1 MRAHAL
7 LALLLTLAL
16 LASSAAGP
24 GPLEAAPVGP
34 AQRPSEAVVE
44 LGRRLFFDPA
54 VSRSQARS
62 CASCHDP
69 EHGFGDPSPR
79 SQDDVAVTRR
89 HSPSLIDVA
98 LAPRVHWDGEFE
110 TLEDLVHARLG
121 PVAGTRGMAGGR
133 SLRAPSLGAHGPA
146 GELGLPA
153 LAGLP
158 ERGGAGA
165 GSYGPPTRS
174 PGDPTP
180 PTSLPGEP
188 ADPVPERPEDRVV
201 TPGSGPLTPGATGRE
216 AGADELGPDGAG
228 SDGDGDGR
236 GALRARARER
246 DEAGRAAR
254 RLPIDLARVPQV
266 EETLQAAGRYDE
278 AFVAA
283 FGSRTVTTV
292 RLVEAIAAYMRSIRS
307 GEAPLDRWLAGT
319 AEALDASAVR
329 GLELFRGRAGCTA
342 CHRMAGARPTF
353 TDQEF
358 HNTGI
363 AWSGRNVGLPAR
375 EQVDLD
381 KLAGSDRGREAL
393 TGSSKDRRAFR
404 TPTLRDVVRHPPYMH
419 DGSFRTLE
427 GVVRYYAAGGS
438 RDDKQ
443 DPAVRR
449 FAASEQD
456 VADLVAFLEA
466 LKSYDAP
473 GQAARAWP
481 ARAVRQRV
489 RLVDAQRQPLAGWQ
503 LRVQAAGDL
512 LPLPDGLAG
521 ERVLVTDAAG
531 LVELPRSPRT
541 HWRIVLPEGLQPAGG
556 DLVPD
561 TCAEATLVVP
571 VDGRWSL
578 AVTFATGVAAPEV
591 LVAEHTLELRWPGLG
606 LPRTRLVRLGR
617 PVATDGRETALYEG
631 WQRTDLP
638 PEVTVRLPGD
648 GDGEGHRLRVA
659 GSRALRLDASR

>member
-1 MRAHAL
+1 MRHRR
-7 LALLLTLAL
+7 LLLVLLPALAL
-16 LASSAAGP
+16 LAARSGRP
-24 GPLEAAPVGP
+24 GPAEAAPVGP
-34 AQRPSEAVVE
+34 AQRPAEAVVE
-44 LGRRLFFDPA
+44 LGRRLFYDPA

-62 CASCHDP
+62 CAACHDP

-79 SQDDVAVTRR
+79 SQDDVATTRR
-89 HSPSLIDVA
+89 HSQSLVDVA
-98 LAPRVHWDGEFE
+98 LAPRVHWDGEFD

-133 SLRAPSLGAHGPA
+133 SLRAPSLGAHGPLA
-146 GELGLPA
+146 ELGLPA

-158 ERGGAGA
+158 SRASGGNPYA
-165 GSYGPPTRS
+165 PTPRAPS
-174 PGDPTP
+174 DPTP
-180 PTSLPGEP
+180 APTAPGEP
-188 ADPVPERPEDRVV
+188 QDPVPERPEDRVV
-201 TPGSGPLTPGATGRE
+201 TPADGALTPGGRAREGEEE
-216 AGADELGPDGAG
+216 AGEQV
-228 SDGDGDGR
+228 DGDGR
-236 GALRARARER
+236 AALRARARQQ
-246 DEAGRAAR
+246 DEAQRAAR
-254 RLPIDLARVPQV
+254 RLPIDLARVAQV

-283 FGSRTVTTV
+283 FGSRTVATA
-292 RLVEAIAAYMRSIRS
+292 RLVEALAAYMRSIRS
-307 GEAPLDRWLAGT
+307 GEAPFDRWLAGK
-319 AEALDASAVR
+319 AEAMDASAVR

-342 CHRMAGARPTF
+342 CHSMAGGRPTF
-353 TDQEF
+353 SDQEF

-363 AWSGRNVGLPAR
+363 AWSGHNVGAGAR
-375 EQVDLD
+375 EQLDLD

-393 TGSSKDRRAFR
+393 SGSSKDRRAFR

-443 DPAVRR
+443 DPALRR

-456 VADLVAFLEA
+456 VADLVAFLHA

-481 ARAVRQRV
+481 ARAARQRV
-489 RLVDAQRQPLAGWQ
+489 RLVDAQRQPLAGWEV
-503 LRVQAAGDL
+503 RVQAAGEL

-521 ERVLVTDAAG
+521 ERVLLTDAQG
-531 LVELPRSPRT
+531 VVELPRSPRT
-541 HWRIVLPEGLQPAGG
+541 HWRVALPEGLEPAGG
-556 DLVPD
+556 SLVPD

-578 AVTFATGVAAPEV
+578 AVTFGSGVAAPEV
-591 LVAEHTLELRWPGLG
+591 LVAEHRLELRWPGLG
-606 LPRTRLVRLGR
+606 LPRTQLLRVGR
-617 PVATDGRETALYEG
+617 PVGTDGRETALYEG
-631 WQRTDLP
+631 WQRADLP

-648 GDGEGHRLRVA
+648 AEGEGHPLRVS
-659 GSRALRLDASR
+659 GTRALRLDASR

>member
-1 MRAHAL
+1 MHVRLL
-7 LALLLTLAL
+7 LALPPVALLVALAL
-16 LASSAAGP
+16 RDQPAAQ
-24 GPLEAAPVGP
+24 AAPVGP
-34 AQRPSEAVVE
+34 APRPGEAVVE

-89 HSPSLIDVA
+89 HSQSLIDVA
-98 LAPRVHWDGEFE
+98 LAPRVHWDGEFD

-121 PVAGTRGMAGGR
+121 PLAGTRGMAGGR
-133 SLRAPSLGAHGPA
+133 TLRAPSLGAHGPA

-180 PTSLPGEP
+180 PTAVPGEP
-188 ADPVPERPEDRVV
+188 ADPVPERPEDRAV
-201 TPGSGPLTPGATGRE
+201 TPAGGALTPGGGAQDDDPDGPGMR
-216 AGADELGPDGAG
+216 AGA
-228 SDGDGDGR
+228 GDGR
-236 GALRARARER
+236 GALRARAHER
-246 DEAGRAAR
+246 DAAERAAR
-254 RLPIDLARVPQV
+254 RLPIDLARVAQV
-266 EETLQAAGRYDE
+266 EETLQEAGRYDE

-283 FGSRTVTTV
+283 FGSRTVTTA
-292 RLVEAIAAYMRSIRS
+292 RLVEALAAYMRSIRS

-319 AEALDASAVR
+319 AEALDAAAVR

-353 TDQEF
+353 SDQEF

-363 AWSGRNVGLPAR
+363 AWSGRNVGLGAR

-381 KLAGSDRGREAL
+381 KLDGSDRGREAL
-393 TGSSKDRRAFR
+393 SGSSKDRRAFR
-404 TPTLRDVVRHPPYMH
+404 TPTLRDVARHPPYMH

-443 DPAVRR
+443 DPALRR

-456 VADLVAFLEA
+456 VADLVAFLQA
-466 LKSYDAP
+466 LTSYDAP
-473 GQAARAWP
+473 GQAARAWA
-481 ARAVRQRV
+481 ARAARQRV
-489 RLVDAQRQPLAGWQ
+489 RLVDAQRQPLAGWEV
-503 LRVQAAGDL
+503 RVQAAGDL

-521 ERVLVTDAAG
+521 ERVLVTDAQG
-531 LVELPRSPRT
+531 WLELPRGPRT
-541 HWRIVLPEGLQPAGG
+541 HWRLALPEGLEPAGG
-556 DLVPD
+556 NLVPD
-561 TCAEATLVVP
+561 TCATATLVVP

-578 AVTFATGVAAPEV
+578 AVTFAAGVAAPEV
-591 LVAEHTLELRWPGLG
+591 LVAEHALEVRWPGLG
-606 LPRTRLVRLGR
+606 LPRTQLLRVGR

-631 WQRTDLP
+631 WQRADLP
-638 PEVTVRLPGD
+638 AEVTVRLPGD
-648 GDGEGHRLRVA
+648 EDGEGHRLRVA
-659 GSRALRLDASR
+659 GTRALRLDASR